1 MNIRPVEAVDQY
13 SVAMVK
19 KSQDEE
25 QRQGEAN
32 VRLIEAA
39 NAGPRKV
46 EPREG
51 STVSVIA

>member
-1 MNIRPVEAVDQY
+1 MNIRPVEASDIYAVT
-13 SVAMVK
+13 MVK

-46 EPREG
+46 EPKEG
-51 STVSVIA
+51 STVGVIA